1 MAIVTLADLRHH
13 LGGLPEIEAGSAE
26 ETALLRILEAAQGL
40 VEAELG
46 YAIAER
52 YEDAAPPALAVAVL
66 QLSAFWYATRAAVT
80 DQTLAT
86 APFACRTILD
96 AYRDRSF

>member
-1 MAIVTLADLRHH
+1 VTLDDFRHH
-13 LGGLPEIEAGSAE
+13 LGGLPEIAEDSAE
-26 ETALLRILEAAQGL
+26 EAALLRLLEAAQGL

-66 QLSAFWYATRAAVT
+66 QLAAHWYAVRPAAT
-80 DQTLAT
+80 ELTLAT
-86 APFACRTILD
+86 VPFACRTILD
-96 AYRDRSF
+96 AFRDRSF